1 MFELGYPETMGVR
14 YPDPAQR
21 RERLER
27 ACREIL
33 PRIIDEDTERV
44 ILFGSTARGD
54 VGSLCD
60 LDLLVVRRDTRRP
73 AERTTD
79 LYRRARPSL
88 AMDLL
93 VYTPEEL
100 GRARE
105 ESSFI
110 RRILREGRIVYDR
123 RQPLAL
129 PSALCV
135 RRQHR
140 APQGAGQ
147 MAVDTDRP
155 GK

>member
-1 MFELGYPETMGVR
+1 MGVR
-14 YPDPAQR
+14 YPDRARR

-54 VGSLCD
+54 VGSLSD
-60 LDLLVVRRDTRRP
+60 LDLLVVRRDARRP
-73 AERTTD
+73 PERTTD
-79 LYRRARPSL
+79 LYRRASPSL

-123 RQPLAL
+123 SQSL
-129 PSALCV
+129 V
-135 RRQHR
+135 
-140 APQGAGQ
+140 
-147 MAVDTDRP
+147 
-155 GK
+155 